1 MERHIFG
8 RTGIEV
14 SKLGLGTWQFG
25 GQWGDEY
32 SDDTALA
39 IMSAAVDQGV
49 NFFDTADIYGLG
61 RSEELIGRFL
71 RKSKQRLFVAT
82 KLGRGPKPGWP
93 DNFTPQVVREHTE
106 ASLRRLGV
114 DCLDLQQLH
123 CVPKSEL
130 ERGVMFET
138 LDKLRDEG
146 KLRFFGASVESVE
159 EALICLRN
167 PNCASLQ
174 IIFNIFRQK
183 PITELFQQA
192 LQQRVAIIVR
202 LPLASGLLSGKMTRD
217 RKFAETDHRNY
228 NRDGQQFNVGETF
241 AGLPYERGLE
251 LVEEIRPL
259 VPEGMTMSQMALR
272 WCMDYD
278 AVSTVIPGARSVEQ
292 AIENSSAGHLP
303 PLPEPLHDRLTALY
317 HTSIFPHIRGPY

>member
-1 MERHIFG
+1 MNRKAFG
-8 RTGIEV
+8 RTGYEASRI
-14 SKLGLGTWQFG
+14 GLGTWQFG
-25 GQWGDEY
+25 GQWGPEY
-32 SDDTALA
+32 SDDNALA
-39 IMSAAVDQGV
+39 IMRAAVEQGV

-61 RSEELIGRFL
+61 RSEELIGRFM
-71 RKSKQRLFVAT
+71 RESKARLFVAT

-93 DNFTPQVVREHTE
+93 DNFTPRVVREHTE
-106 ASLRRLGV
+106 ASLQRLGV

-130 ERGVMFET
+130 ERGVMFDT
-138 LDKLRDEG
+138 LDKLRSEG
-146 KLRFFGASVESVE
+146 KLRFFGASVETIE
-159 EALICLRN
+159 EALICLQN
-167 PNCASLQ
+167 PGCASLQ

-183 PITELFQQA
+183 AITELFQQA
-192 LQQRVAIIVR
+192 RHQRVAIIVR
-202 LPLASGLLSGKMTRD
+202 LPLASGLLSGKMTAD
-217 RKFAETDHRNY
+217 RQFAETDHRNY

-259 VPEGMTMSQMALR
+259 VPEGMTMGQMALR
-272 WCMDYD
+272 WCIDFD

-317 HTSIFPHIRGPY
+317 HTSILPQIRGPY

>member
-1 MERHIFG
+1 MERTIFG

-25 GQWGDEY
+25 GQWGPEY
-32 SDDTALA
+32 SDDNALS
-39 IMSAAVDQGV
+39 IMRAAVEQGV

-71 RKSKQRLFVAT
+71 RESKQRLFVAT

-93 DNFTPQVVREHTE
+93 DNFTPDVVREHTE
-106 ASLRRLGV
+106 ASLRRLGI

-138 LDKLRDEG
+138 LDKLREEG

-159 EALICLRN
+159 EALICLQN
-167 PNCASLQ
+167 PHCASLQ

-192 LQQRVAIIVR
+192 LQQRVATIVR
-202 LPLASGLLSGKMTRD
+202 LPLASGLLSGKMTAD
-217 RKFAETDHRNY
+217 RKFAETDHRLY

-251 LVEEIRPL
+251 IVEEIRPL

-278 AVSTVIPGARSVEQ
+278 AVSTVIPGAKSVAQ
-292 AIENSSAGHLP
+292 ALENSRAGHLA

-317 HTSIFPHIRGPY
+317 HTSIQSYIRGPY

>member
-1 MERHIFG
+1 MNRKAFG
-8 RTGIEV
+8 RTGFEASRI
-14 SKLGLGTWQFG
+14 GLGTWQFG
-25 GQWGDEY
+25 GQWGPEY
-32 SDDTALA
+32 SDDNALA
-39 IMSAAVDQGV
+39 IMRAAVEQGV

-71 RKSKQRLFVAT
+71 RESKARLIVAT

-93 DNFTPQVVREHTE
+93 DNFTPRVVREHTE
-106 ASLRRLGV
+106 ASLQRLGV
-114 DCLDLQQLH
+114 ECLDLQQLH

-138 LDKLRDEG
+138 LDKLREEG
-146 KLRFFGASVESVE
+146 KLRFFGASVETIE
-159 EALICLRN
+159 EALICLQN
-167 PNCASLQ
+167 PGCASLQ

-183 PITELFQQA
+183 AITELFQQA
-192 LQQRVAIIVR
+192 RLQRVAIIVR
-202 LPLASGLLSGKMTRD
+202 LPLASGLLSGKMTAD

-259 VPEGMTMSQMALR
+259 VPEGLTMTQMALR
-272 WCMDYD
+272 WCMDFD
-278 AVSTVIPGARSVEQ
+278 AVSTVIPGARNVAQ
-292 AIENSSAGHLP
+292 ATENSSAGHLP

-317 HTSIFPHIRGPY
+317 HTAILPLIRGPY